1 MPRRAE
7 SKLREHRV
15 YVISDGSGATA
26 ERALRAALTQFG
38 SVEVAVDRWPDVR
51 TKTQVRQIVEE
62 AAEAGAFIVHTLV
75 SKKLRQHIVDQ
86 GRLMEVETIDLM
98 GPLLAKLA
106 VQFASSPAET
116 PGLFRELN
124 QAYFRRIEAMEFAL
138 RHDDGKHTDELTEA
152 DIVLLGVSRTFK
164 TPLSIYLSLR
174 GWMVG
179 NVPIIMDIT
188 LPKIVFELNPKK
200 VFGLATTPYRL
211 ATLRRVRQHHLGG
224 AGGDYS
230 DPDSVRREVSYC
242 RQLYAEHPDWRVIE
256 VTDKPIEEI
265 ASELVEGMRR
275 KRSAG

>member
-1 MPRRAE
+1 VPRRAE
-7 SKLREHRV
+7 AQSGEHRV
-15 YVISDGSGATA
+15 YVISDGTGATA

-38 SVEVAVDRWPDVR
+38 SVEVHVERWADVR
-51 TKTQVRQIVEE
+51 TKTQVRNIVEE
-62 AAEAGAFIVHTLV
+62 AADVGAFIVHTVV
-75 SKKLRQHIVDQ
+75 SKKLRKHIVEQ

-138 RHDDGKHTDELTEA
+138 RHDDGKHTEELSEA

-164 TPLSIYLSLR
+164 TPLSIYLSQR
-174 GWMVG
+174 GWLVG
-179 NVPIIMDIT
+179 NVPIIMDML
-188 LPKIVFELNPKK
+188 LPQAVLDLDTKK

-211 ATLRRVRQHHLGG
+211 ATLRLVRQQHLGG
-224 AGGDYS
+224 AGGDYA
-230 DPDSVRREVSYC
+230 DPEAVRREVLYS
-242 RQLYAEHPDWRVIE
+242 RQLYAENPQWRVIE

-265 ASELVEGMRR
+265 ASELLEGMRR
-275 KRSAG
+275 KRPPG